1 MTQAQVDFQTLINLE
16 EKRHLKEE
24 IIEKQQSETVESISF
39 PLEKTMSQLQDELN
53 QDIFIDDKAIKNYSS
68 TKIKARNFLTNVSYN
83 RITTVDYKNKNF
95 VIDCFTFLILY
106 LNPFYL
112 ERKFESS
119 TEREFV
125 NVLWMFLMP
134 SNLYNF
140 INQNENMT
148 TLNKIKIKY
157 VDVKKM
163 ILEFLQYDEGNL
175 KVLSDYLE
183 KNSIL
188 YQFLYGNLF
197 PKCFSRIN
205 DYGVRAKTLFNT
217 YYQNFMIQKNVINWQ
232 NNNNNLTIKE
242 EVVEEEKQTEK
253 YDNASPLN
261 MTTLDKEETTKT
273 KNKKRKNN
281 NAETKYQKRE
291 LKKQKLLEQLN
302 ENIEKLKKLK
312 KKLN

>member
-1 MTQAQVDFQTLINLE
+1 
-16 EKRHLKEE
+16 
-24 IIEKQQSETVESISF
+24 
-39 PLEKTMSQLQDELN
+39 MSQLQDELN
-53 QDIFIDDKAIKNYSS
+53 RDIFIDDKAIKNYSS
-68 TKIKARNFLTNVSYN
+68 TKIKARNFLTKVSYN

-163 ILEFLQYDEGNL
+163 ILEFLQYDQGNL

-183 KNSIL
+183 K
-188 YQFLYGNLF
+188 
-197 PKCFSRIN
+197 
-205 DYGVRAKTLFNT
+205 
-217 YYQNFMIQKNVINWQ
+217 
-232 NNNNNLTIKE
+232 
-242 EVVEEEKQTEK
+242 
-253 YDNASPLN
+253 
-261 MTTLDKEETTKT
+261 
-273 KNKKRKNN
+273 KRYLISVFIWEFISK
-281 NAETKYQKRE
+281 
-291 LKKQKLLEQLN
+291 
-302 ENIEKLKKLK
+302 IFF
-312 KKLN
+312 

>member
-1 MTQAQVDFQTLINLE
+1 
-16 EKRHLKEE
+16 
-24 IIEKQQSETVESISF
+24 
-39 PLEKTMSQLQDELN
+39 MSQLQDELN
-53 QDIFIDDKAIKNYSS
+53 RDIFIDDKAIKNYSS

-163 ILEFLQYDEGNL
+163 VLEFLQYDEGNL

-183 KNSIL
+183 KNGIL

-205 DYGVRAKTLFNT
+205 DYGVKAKTLFNT
-217 YYQNFMIQKNVINWQ
+217 YYQNFMIQKTVINW
-232 NNNNNLTIKE
+232 
-242 EVVEEEKQTEK
+242 
-253 YDNASPLN
+253 
-261 MTTLDKEETTKT
+261 
-273 KNKKRKNN
+273 
-281 NAETKYQKRE
+281 
-291 LKKQKLLEQLN
+291 
-302 ENIEKLKKLK
+302 
-312 KKLN
+312 

>member
-16 EKRHLKEE
+16 EKRHLEEE
-24 IIEKQQSETVESISF
+24 IIEKQQSETVESIPF

-53 QDIFIDDKAIKNYSS
+53 RDIFIDDKAIKNYSS

-183 KNSIL
+183 KNGIL

-217 YYQNFMIQKNVINWQ
+217 YYQNFIIQKNVINWQ
-232 NNNNNLTIKE
+232 NNHNNLTIKE

-261 MTTLDKEETTKT
+261 MTTLE
-273 KNKKRKNN
+273 N
-281 NAETKYQKRE
+281 
-291 LKKQKLLEQLN
+291 QKLLKPKNVKLIMLKQN
-302 ENIEKLKKLK
+302 LKKES
-312 KKLN
+312 

>member
-1 MTQAQVDFQTLINLE
+1 MTQAQVDFQTLINLKD
-16 EKRHLKEE
+16 KRHLEEE
-24 IIEKQQSETVESISF
+24 IIEKQQSETVESIPF

-53 QDIFIDDKAIKNYSS
+53 RDIFIDDEAIKNYSS

-95 VIDCFTFLILY
+95 VVDCFTFLILY

-140 INQNENMT
+140 ITQNENMT

-183 KNSIL
+183 KNGIL

-197 PKCFSRIN
+197 PKCFPRIN

-217 YYQNFMIQKNVINWQ
+217 YYQNFIIQKNVINWQ
-232 NNNNNLTIKE
+232 NNRNNLTIKE

-261 MTTLDKEETTKT
+261 MTTLDKQDTTKKET
-273 KNKKRKNN
+273 KKRKSNN
-281 NAETKYQKRE
+281 TETKSQKRE
-291 LKKQKLLEQLN
+291 LKKQKLLQQLN
-302 ENIEKLKKLK
+302 ENTEKLKKLK
-312 KKLN
+312 KKIN

>member
-16 EKRHLKEE
+16 EKRHLEEE
-24 IIEKQQSETVESISF
+24 IIEKQQSETVESIPF

-53 QDIFIDDKAIKNYSS
+53 RDIFIDDKAIKNYSS

-106 LNPFYL
+106 LHPFYL

-163 ILEFLQYDEGNL
+163 ILEFLQYDQGNL

-183 KNSIL
+183 KNGIL
-188 YQFLYGNLF
+188 YQFLYKNLF
-197 PKCFSRIN
+197 PKCFSRII

-217 YYQNFMIQKNVINWQ
+217 YYQNFIIQKNVINWQ

-261 MTTLDKEETTKT
+261 MTTLDKQETTKKET
-273 KNKKRKNN
+273 KKRKINN
-281 NAETKYQKRE
+281 TEVKSQERE
-291 LKKQKLLEQLN
+291 LKNKN
-302 ENIEKLKKLK
+302 YYSN
-312 KKLN
+312 

>member
-1 MTQAQVDFQTLINLE
+1 
-16 EKRHLKEE
+16 
-24 IIEKQQSETVESISF
+24 
-39 PLEKTMSQLQDELN
+39 
-53 QDIFIDDKAIKNYSS
+53 
-68 TKIKARNFLTNVSYN
+68 
-83 RITTVDYKNKNF
+83 
-95 VIDCFTFLILY
+95 
-106 LNPFYL
+106 
-112 ERKFESS
+112 
-119 TEREFV
+119 
-125 NVLWMFLMP
+125 MP

-163 ILEFLQYDEGNL
+163 ILEFLQYDESNL

-183 KNSIL
+183 KNGIL

-217 YYQNFMIQKNVINWQ
+217 YYQNFIIQKNVINWQ
-232 NNNNNLTIKE
+232 NHHNNLTIKE

-261 MTTLDKEETTKT
+261 MTTLDKEETTKKET
-273 KNKKRKNN
+273 KKRKINN
-281 NAETKYQKRE
+281 TEAKSQKRE

-302 ENIEKLKKLK
+302 ENTKKLKKLK
-312 KKLN
+312 KKIN

>member
-1 MTQAQVDFQTLINLE
+1 
-16 EKRHLKEE
+16 
-24 IIEKQQSETVESISF
+24 
-39 PLEKTMSQLQDELN
+39 MSQLQDELN
-53 QDIFIDDKAIKNYSS
+53 RDIFMDDKAIKNYSS

-83 RITTVDYKNKNF
+83 RITTVDYKNQNF
-95 VIDCFTFLILY
+95 VIDCFTFLILS

-134 SNLYNF
+134 NNLYNF
-140 INQNENMT
+140 ISQNENMT

-157 VDVKKM
+157 LDVKKI
-163 ILEFLQYDEGNL
+163 ILEFLQYDQGNL

-183 KNSIL
+183 KNGIL

-217 YYQNFMIQKNVINWQ
+217 YYQNFIIQKNVINWQ
-232 NNNNNLTIKE
+232 NNNNNNNLTIKE
-242 EVVEEEKQTEK
+242 EVEEEKQTEI
-253 YDNASPLN
+253 YDNASPIN
-261 MTTLDKEETTKT
+261 MTTLDKEETIKKET
-273 KNKKRKNN
+273 KNKKRKINN
-281 NAETKYQKRE
+281 NETKYQKRQ
-291 LKKQKLLEQLN
+291 LKKQKLLQQLN
-302 ENIEKLKKLK
+302 ENTEKLKKLK
-312 KKLN
+312 KKIN

>member
-1 MTQAQVDFQTLINLE
+1 ML
-16 EKRHLKEE
+16 
-24 IIEKQQSETVESISF
+24 
-39 PLEKTMSQLQDELN
+39 QLQDELN
-53 QDIFIDDKAIKNYSS
+53 RDIFIDNKAIKNYSS
-68 TKIKARNFLTNVSYN
+68 AKIKARNFLTNVSYN

-148 TLNKIKIKY
+148 MLNKIKIKY
-157 VDVKKM
+157 VNVKKM
-163 ILEFLQYDEGNL
+163 ILEFLQYDQGNL

-183 KNSIL
+183 KNGIL

-197 PKCFSRIN
+197 RKCFSRIN

-217 YYQNFMIQKNVINWQ
+217 YYQNFIIQKNVINWQ
-232 NNNNNLTIKE
+232 NNHNNLTIKE
-242 EVVEEEKQTEK
+242 EVVKEEEEKQTEK
-253 YDNASPLN
+253 YDNASPIN
-261 MTTLDKEETTKT
+261 MTKLDKEETTKKET
-273 KNKKRKNN
+273 KNKKRKINN
-281 NAETKYQKRE
+281 TETKYQKRE
-291 LKKQKLLEQLN
+291 LKKQKLLQQLN
-302 ENIEKLKKLK
+302 ENTEKLKKLK
-312 KKLN
+312 KKIN

>member
-1 MTQAQVDFQTLINLE
+1 ML
-16 EKRHLKEE
+16 
-24 IIEKQQSETVESISF
+24 
-39 PLEKTMSQLQDELN
+39 QLQDELN
-53 QDIFIDDKAIKNYSS
+53 RDIFIDDKAIKNYSS

-83 RITTVDYKNKNF
+83 RNTTVDYKNKNF

-163 ILEFLQYDEGNL
+163 ILEFLQYDQGNL
-175 KVLSDYLE
+175 RVLSDYLE
-183 KNSIL
+183 KNGIL

-217 YYQNFMIQKNVINWQ
+217 YYQSFIIQKNVINWQ
-232 NNNNNLTIKE
+232 NNHNNLTIKE

-261 MTTLDKEETTKT
+261 MTTLDKQETTKKDT
-273 KNKKRKNN
+273 KKRKINN
-281 NAETKYQKRE
+281 TEAKSQKRE
-291 LKKQKLLEQLN
+291 LKKQKLLQQLN
-302 ENIEKLKKLK
+302 ENTEKLKKLK
-312 KKLN
+312 KKIN

>member
-1 MTQAQVDFQTLINLE
+1 
-16 EKRHLKEE
+16 
-24 IIEKQQSETVESISF
+24 
-39 PLEKTMSQLQDELN
+39 MSQLQDELN
-53 QDIFIDDKAIKNYSS
+53 RDIFIDDKAIKNYSS

-148 TLNKIKIKY
+148 TLNKINIKY

-163 ILEFLQYDEGNL
+163 ILEFLQYDQGNL

-183 KNSIL
+183 ENGIL

-217 YYQNFMIQKNVINWQ
+217 YYQNFIIQKNVINWQ
-232 NNNNNLTIKE
+232 NNHNNLTIKE

-261 MTTLDKEETTKT
+261 MTTLEKQETTKKET
-273 KNKKRKNN
+273 KKRKINN
-281 NAETKYQKRE
+281 TEAKSQKRE
-291 LKKQKLLEQLN
+291 LKKQKLLQQLN
-302 ENIEKLKKLK
+302 ENTEKLKKLK
-312 KKLN
+312 KKIN